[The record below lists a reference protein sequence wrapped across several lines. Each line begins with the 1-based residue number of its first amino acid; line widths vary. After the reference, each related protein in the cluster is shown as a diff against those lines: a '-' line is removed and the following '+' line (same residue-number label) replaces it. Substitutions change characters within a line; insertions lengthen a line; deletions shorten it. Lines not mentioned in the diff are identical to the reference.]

1 MRRILSVCL
10 LILLLS
16 VSVLSFSQSDSKIA
30 NQKKPFAERI
40 FVGGSLGFSI
50 GNYSSLVDVSPIFGY
65 SVTDDFIVGLGLT
78 YKYYQYKDYFYQKDE
93 YGNVISIEDFKSNMF
108 GFSIW
113 SRYYLSKIG
122 IPFIENIFL
131 HAEVEPLMFINKYHY
146 NPSGLYFDPWNTPYA
161 KGDEKINFTGI
172 FLGGGLRQMIG
183 GRSYMYIE
191 VVWDLNEDFYSPYS
205 NPRIRIGVAAAF

>member
-1 MRRILSVCL
+1 MYMRKISIAGLV
-10 LILLLS
+10 IFLLLAS
-16 VSVLSFSQSDSKIA
+16 NITFSQKDSKIA
-30 NQKKPFAERI
+30 NKKKPFAERI

-65 SVTDDFIVGLGLT
+65 AVTDDFIAGLGLT
-78 YKYYQYKDYFYQKDE
+78 YKYYQYRDYFL
-93 YGNVISIEDFKSNMF
+93 NVDNGQLADFKSNMY

-131 HAEVEPLMFINKYHY
+131 HAEVEPLTFVNKYYY
-146 NPSGLYFDPWNTPYA
+146 NPYGTYLDPWGTPYA
-161 KGDEKINFTGI
+161 KGDERINFTGV